1 MPVYSSTL
9 GRMSQAPRRTAI
21 ALIAA
26 LTAVVM
32 SGCGA
37 PAPTP
42 TMTPTAL
49 SEAEA
54 YAAAEATYRAYVDAF
69 NRVDLADPSTF
80 EPVFAMTTG
89 ALTDI
94 DRRNFSQL
102 HADRYRLVGADRI
115 VTVQPLEYVDER
127 VVRLGTCIDVS
138 TADILDSA
146 GNSTALEGRPLV
158 AARLAT
164 LELVDSAS
172 FKVRGVT
179 SWETVDGCVGS

>member
-42 TMTPTAL
+42 TPTAL

-54 YAAAEATYRAYVDAF
+54 YAAAEATYRAYVDAL
-69 NRVDLADPSTF
+69 NRVDLSDPTTF
-80 EPVFAMTTG
+80 DAVFAMTSDELNSTDRQQFSQMHADG
-89 ALTDI
+89 TSAVGDVGVFKVSPLDWDVTSSRAQLGVCLDVSRTDI
-94 DRRNFSQL
+94 VDRSGVSLLDPNRPK
-102 HADRYRLVGADRI
+102 
-115 VTVQPLEYVDER
+115 VQAV
-127 VVRLGTCIDVS
+127 
-138 TADILDSA
+138 
-146 GNSTALEGRPLV
+146 
-158 AARLAT
+158 LAS
-164 LELVDSAS
+164 LFFAE
-172 FKVRGVT
+172 
-179 SWETVDGCVGS
+179 VGSQHATVSSLESWDAAQCS

>member
-42 TMTPTAL
+42 TPTAL

-54 YAAAEATYRAYVDAF
+54 YAAAEATYRAYVDAL
-69 NRVDLADPSTF
+69 NRVDLSDPTTF
-80 EPVFAMTTG
+80 EPVFALTTG
-89 ALTDI
+89 EALAADRKTFSDMHARAYSVSGNTRVQSI
-94 DRRNFSQL
+94 VDRRFDSSTGVVELAVCQDVSQV
-102 HADRYRLVGADRI
+102 HV
-115 VTVQPLEYVDER
+115 VDE
-127 VVRLGTCIDVS
+127 S
-138 TADILDSA
+138 
-146 GNSTALEGRPLV
+146 GNSVVSPDRPDIQQMRLRAAPLSSGATRALI
-158 AARLAT
+158 T
-164 LELVDSAS
+164 S
-172 FKVRGVT
+172 FGPDESGVK
-179 SWETVDGCVGS
+179 C